1 MSGESID
8 KDNDDGDGTTCNR
21 GHNLGIVENDG
32 QLDCDPKI
40 LKQDG

>member
-40 LKQDG
+40 LK